1 MAERDVFD
9 VPPTG
14 NVLVTLNVQ
23 APPSAP
29 KGSHKIQF
37 VIKSLDDNAVNL
49 ERAQQ
54 LYWRVSAS

>member
-1 MAERDVFD
+1 MLD

-23 APPSAP
+23 APPESAP

-37 VIKSLDDNAVNL
+37 VIKSLDDNAADLKSPV
-49 ERAQQ
+49 
-54 LYWRVSAS
+54 YWRVSAS